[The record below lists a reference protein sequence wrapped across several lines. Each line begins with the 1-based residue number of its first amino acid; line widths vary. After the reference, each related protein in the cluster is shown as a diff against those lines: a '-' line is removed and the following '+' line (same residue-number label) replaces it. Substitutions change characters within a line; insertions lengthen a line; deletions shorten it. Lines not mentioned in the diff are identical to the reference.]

1 MCKHGVDAAIHYLD
15 DYLMVGDPHSRE
27 CAQALQYTLAL
38 CEQLGVPVSKAKVEG
53 PSTVLT
59 FLGILLDTIKLE
71 LRLPQEKLTR
81 LNQMIREWSQRKL
94 CTKRQLLSLIGHLQH
109 ACKVVRPG
117 RTFLRRMIELASVA
131 KELHHHIRLT
141 ASFRSDLQWWATFLS
156 RWNGVGMMAANVQ
169 SRPGAVVTSDA

>member
-1 MCKHGVDAAIHYLD
+1 M
-15 DYLMVGDPHSRE
+15 
-27 CAQALQYTLAL
+27 
-38 CEQLGVPVSKAKVEG
+38 SKARVEG

-71 LRLPQEKLTR
+71 PRLPEEKLTR
-81 LNQMIREWSQRKL
+81 LNQIREWSQRKS
-94 CTKRQLLSLIGHLQH
+94 CTKQQLLSLIGHLQH

-117 RTFLRRMIELASVA
+117 RTFLRRMIELSSVA

-141 ASFRSDLQWWATFLS
+141 ASYQSDLQWWATFLS

-169 SRPGAVVTSDA
+169 SWPGAVVTSDASGNWDSRACI